1 MKASACLP
9 LTLLSLMS
17 GAAFSQPARAAEGAG
32 FDAEIVIVAPTPLGQ
47 HGGIKP
53 ERLPFSTQSADAD
66 ALTRAQSLDL
76 TEHMNQNLGS
86 VSVNSAQNNPLQA
99 DVQFRGYS
107 ASPLLGLP
115 MGVSVYQNG
124 VRINEPLGD
133 AVNWDL
139 VPESAIHSMTLVG
152 GANPL
157 FGLNTLGG
165 ALSLTMKNGFN
176 FQGHQAEASGGSWGR
191 AVTSV
196 ESGNNNGT
204 FGYYVNASHFRE
216 DGWRDESASDAVN
229 VYGSGS
235 WRGAASSLDVD
246 YQFGNSDLRGNGPA
260 PEGLLALDRA
270 QVFTAPDITRNDMHM
285 VSLEFSHQLAE
296 QLEFVANGFYRQ
308 NTTDSFNGDTS
319 ELSVCALGGGSFLL
333 DEIDEGGLE
342 SLGLDEEVCAS
353 NSLGVNDPQALEA
366 ALNAL
371 AGDPQA
377 FNLDDLTG
385 EVSGTGL
392 LSDEAL
398 NNISTRQQET
408 YGSDLQ
414 LVFTRSLWARE
425 NYLVT
430 GFNYFRGNGD
440 FVGKVELARLNPV
453 TRSTEGLGLG
463 SFLAEGAADIRSRN
477 ETWSFYFLDNF
488 ALTERFT
495 LTFGG
500 RFNHSDISIRDQ
512 SGQRRELN
520 GDHTFSR
527 FNPTVGGTYEFNKA
541 ANVYVSYSESARAPT
556 PVELSCNEGV
566 FEVARRIAI
575 EDGEDPNDIPF
586 ECRLPNA
593 FLADPPL
600 NQVVAKGVE
609 LGVRGVWHG
618 VQHRLGYFRTSNF
631 DDIIFQATG
640 RATGL
645 FANVDETRREGL
657 ELAFSGRTFGLDW
670 FAAYSLIEATFETSF
685 KALSPNHQQADA
697 NGEIQVRAG
706 DYVPGV
712 PRHQLKLG
720 ADYRLPF
727 GLSVGADLLF
737 NAEQFLRGDE
747 SNQLAPVDGFALV
760 NLRGAYQVG
769 DHLQF
774 FARVSN
780 LFDTDYANFGLL
792 GEDPTEVLPNLAD
805 ASPRFLGVG
814 APRAGWVGVRVMF

>member
-1 MKASACLP
+1 MHAGALIPRTLVALAAS
-9 LTLLSLMS
+9 S
-17 GAAFSQPARAAEGAG
+17 AAVGTAWAAEGAG
-32 FDAEIVIVAPTPLGQ
+32 FDAEVVIVAPTPLGQ

-53 ERLPFSTQSADAD
+53 ERLPFSTQSTDAD
-66 ALTRAQSLDL
+66 ALTRAQSFDL

-86 VSVNSAQNNPLQA
+86 VSINSAQNNPLQA

-139 VPESAIHSMTLVG
+139 IPEAAIHSVTMVG

-165 ALSLTMKNGFN
+165 ALSVTMKNGFN
-176 FQGHQAEASGGSWGR
+176 FQGNQAEASGGSWGR
-191 AVTSV
+191 AMTSV

-204 FGYYVNASHFRE
+204 FGYYVNANYFRE
-216 DGWRDESASDAVN
+216 DGWRDDSASDAVN
-229 VYGSGS
+229 LYGSAS
-235 WRGAASSLDVD
+235 WRGEASSLDVD
-246 YQFGNSDLRGNGPA
+246 YQFGDSDLRGNGPA
-260 PEGLLALDRA
+260 PQGLLAVDRS
-270 QVFTAPDITRNDMHM
+270 QVFTAPDITKNHMHM
-285 VSLEFSHQLAE
+285 MTLEFSHELAE
-296 QLEFVANGFYRQ
+296 QLEFIANGFYRH

-319 ELSVCALGGGSFLL
+319 DLAVCALGSGNFLL
-333 DEIDEGGLE
+333 DAIDEDGLDA
-342 SLGLDEEVCAS
+342 LGLDEGVCTA
-353 NSLGVNDPQALEA
+353 NTLGVNNPQALEA

-371 AGDPQA
+371 AGDPRA

-385 EVSGTGL
+385 EVTGTGL
-392 LSDEAL
+392 LSDEAI

-408 YGSDLQ
+408 YGTELQ
-414 LVFTRSLWARE
+414 LVFTRKLWARE
-425 NYLVT
+425 NYLAT
-430 GFNYFRGNGD
+430 GFNYYRGNGD
-440 FVGKVELARLNPV
+440 FLGRVELARLDPV

-463 SFLAEGAADIRSRN
+463 SFLGEGATDIRTRN

-500 RFNHSDISIRDQ
+500 RFNHTDISIRDQ
-512 SGQRRELN
+512 SGDRRELN

-527 FNPTVGGTYEFNKA
+527 FNPTVGGTYELNKA
-541 ANVYVSYSESARAPT
+541 ANFYVSYSESARAPT
-556 PVELSCNEGV
+556 PIELSCNEGV
-566 FEVARRIAI
+566 FEIARRIAI
-575 EDGEDPNDIPF
+575 EDGEDPNDIQF

-609 LGVRGVWHG
+609 LGVRGEWHG
-618 VQHRLGYFRTSNF
+618 IQHRVGYFRTTNF

-640 RATGL
+640 RSTGL

-657 ELAFSGRTFGLDW
+657 EAAFSGRLLGVDW

-685 KALSPNHQQADA
+685 KALSPNHANADA
-697 NGEIQVRAG
+697 KGEIQVRAG

-727 GLSVGADLLF
+727 GLAVGAELLF
-737 NAEQFLRGDE
+737 NADQFLRGDE
-747 SNQLAPVDGFALV
+747 SNELAPVDAYALV
-760 NLRGAYQVG
+760 NLRASYLLG
-769 DHLQF
+769 DHVEF
-774 FARVSN
+774 FGRVTN
-780 LFDTDYANFGLL
+780 LFDTDYENFGLV
-792 GEDPTEVLPNLAD
+792 GEDPTEVLPNLTD

-814 APRAGWVGVRVMF
+814 APRAGWVGVRLMF